1 MRFLLFDR
9 DENYIGT
16 VKDVTYARH
25 LEEINGEDTLTL
37 ETLETTQVEKN
48 QRIVYRTRTGHWK
61 EFIVKEI
68 HETHGHYG
76 IRNEIYCESSFY
88 ETLGDYINDRRPNDV
103 TATAALLIALE
114 PTRWEVGTVHD
125 LGLRSTS
132 FYRSSCKEC
141 VHKIA
146 EVWGGEIQT
155 RVTVSGNRIT
165 ARHVDILGRRGGDYG
180 RRFTYTKDLLD
191 VRRTVLRD
199 DVVTALYGY
208 GKGEFIEE
216 AGGWGR
222 RIDFA
227 DLNEGLPYVTN
238 EEARLVW
245 GRNDGVGGKAHVFG
259 KAEFDDCEDPAELLE
274 LTIARLAK
282 ISQPQVAYDC
292 RVLDLGTVDL
302 GDSVR
307 VIDKE
312 FDPELRVNARVIS
325 IDRDLLEEEKSEVM
339 FGNYRPG
346 ITDAMND
353 ADAYLN
359 QFRDRAGVW
368 DRAGAFNPD
377 GTLGASWLD
386 GLVDE
391 LNSRMNSQGGYVYIS
406 DDGGGLIT
414 YDRPLDQNPTM
425 AIQILGGAFRIANS
439 RDPSGEWEWRSFG
452 DGSGFLAD
460 EFIGGTLRGGKV
472 HFNLSDGTLLIGNST
487 ENYNLYW
494 DGSSLN
500 IRGHI
505 KMSNGQDL
513 EEVLE
518 DIETTP
524 GPPGED
530 AITLH
535 IDSSNGYTF
544 KNTGVSTIMTVTVV
558 KGGLWIDTANK
569 LEAEFGEEAYLQWQE
584 KKLGESVYSDIPRS
598 DDRLSDG
605 GFIFTVT
612 AADIQTKS
620 TFRCILTIEEE
631 D

>member
-368 DRAGAFNPD
+368 DRSVAFNPD
-377 GTLGASWLD
+377 GSLDADWLND
-386 GLVDE
+386 LIAE
-391 LNSRMNSQGGYVYIS
+391 LNNRMNSQGGYVYVS
-406 DDGGGLIT
+406 DDGTGIIT
-414 YDRPLDQNPTM
+414 YDKPIDQDPTK
-425 AIQILGGAFRIANS
+425 AIQILGGAFRIANGKLPNG
-439 RDPSGEWEWRSFG
+439 DWDWRTFG
-452 DGSGFLAD
+452 DGDGFIAD
-460 EFIGGTLRGGKV
+460 LIVAGVLEGGKV
-472 HFNLSDGTLLIGNST
+472 HFNLSDGTLLIGDSPS
-487 ENYNLYW
+487 NYGLYW
-494 DGSSLN
+494 DGQTLKVN
-500 IRGHI
+500 TRIEAG
-505 KMSNGQDL
+505 MV
-513 EEVLE
+513 VLE
-518 DIETTP
+518 SGDDAESVITRLSA
-524 GPPGED
+524 GELIIRD
-530 AITLH
+530 AIRNGGHNILKNPRFGGTELPDAGH
-535 IDSSNGYTF
+535 WYSGGTVAGYIDWYGYLTVDEF
-544 KNTGVSTIMTVTVV
+544 LNLYGSMTVDDFLTTSLM
-558 KGGLWIDTANK
+558 GA
-569 LEAEFGEEAYLQWQE
+569 
-584 KKLGESVYSDIPRS
+584 LG
-598 DDRLSDG
+598 
-605 GFIFTVT
+605 
-612 AADIQTKS
+612 
-620 TFRCILTIEEE
+620 
-631 D
+631 